1 MLEKFIVVFR
11 GEMMKG
17 GKKEMKRLIAMLTLV
32 IVLFLVAT
40 PACEKLKIPSNEIQY
55 TIINEEKY
63 LDIKTSIDVRLKSEV
78 DEQTIT
84 QIAKELEKERRGKYK
99 RIFINYYLEG
109 MKVGEGAYAL
119 SHFNPNLEVQI
130 LGFTKEEKTQLL
142 EKTSLSESNLIGR
155 WIDDTPY
162 LGRVITISKNA
173 NTSELSIQSLYK
185 DGSEGS
191 KKLIEKIVNGQKH
204 WVEEGNVFGE
214 YYFLNNDGNLSI
226 YDAEGLYKT
235 FPKIK

>member
-1 MLEKFIVVFR
+1 MGSFLIGFFSC
-11 GEMMKG
+11 GT
-17 GKKEMKRLIAMLTLV
+17 KETQDAISS
-32 IVLFLVAT
+32 
-40 PACEKLKIPSNEIQY
+40 EKLKIPSNEIQY
-55 TIINEEKY
+55 TIINEEKMGN
-63 LDIKTSIDVRLKSEV
+63 IKTSIDVRLESEV
-78 DEQTIT
+78 NKETIIK
-84 QIAKELEKERRGKYK
+84 IANELRKDGRRNYQ
-99 RIFINYYLEG
+99 RVFINYYLPG
-109 MKVGEGAYAL
+109 MEVGSGAWAL
-119 SHFNPNLEVQI
+119 SHYNPELEVEI
-130 LGFTKEEKTQLL
+130 LGLTEDEKTRLL

-162 LGRVITISKNA
+162 LGRVITISRNA

-235 FPKIK
+235 LPKIK

>member
-1 MLEKFIVVFR
+1 MRSKVSIIIMVSFLICFISC
-11 GEMMKG
+11 GT
-17 GKKEMKRLIAMLTLV
+17 KETQDAV
-32 IVLFLVAT
+32 
-40 PACEKLKIPSNEIQY
+40 SNEIQY

-130 LGFTKEEKTQLL
+130 LGFTKEEKTKLL
-142 EKTSLSESNLIGR
+142 ENTSPLESNLIGR
-155 WIDDTPY
+155 WIDNTPY
-162 LGRVITISKNA
+162 SGGVITISRNA
-173 NTSELSIQSLYK
+173 NILELSIKYK
-185 DGSEGS
+185 DGSKSS
-191 KKLIEKIVNGQKH
+191 KKLIEKIVNGQKR
-204 WVEEGNVFGE
+204 WIEEDNVFGE
-214 YYFLNNDGNLSI
+214 YYVLNNDGNLSF
-226 YDAEGLYKT
+226 YDTEGLVKT
-235 FPKIK
+235 YPKIK

>member
-1 MLEKFIVVFR
+1 MRSKVSIIIMASFLICFISC
-11 GEMMKG
+11 GT
-17 GKKEMKRLIAMLTLV
+17 KETQDAV
-32 IVLFLVAT
+32 SS
-40 PACEKLKIPSNEIQY
+40 EKLKIPSDEIQY

-63 LDIKTSIDVRLKSEV
+63 LDIKTSIDIRLKSAV
-78 DEQTIT
+78 DEETIT

-130 LGFTKEEKTQLL
+130 MGLTKEEKTQLL
-142 EKTSLSESNLIGR
+142 KKTSLSESNLIGR
-155 WIDDTPY
+155 WIDDSPY
-162 LGRVITISKNA
+162 AGKVITISRNA
-173 NTSELSIQSLYK
+173 NTLELSIKSSYK

-191 KKLIEKIVNGQKH
+191 KKLIEKIVNGQKR
-204 WVEEGNVFGE
+204 WIEEGNVFGE

-235 FPKIK
+235 LPKIK